1 MLFIDKRACTAP
13 RVLSLDDCPADKV
26 PHMLSDYPIYYD
38 ALYFPELHPS
48 VFETADSFCHW
59 LSKAVRDHQCGLH
72 ACSCTSLVLL
82 FGVDYID
89 GSFNV
94 TLGRHSMSLSKTDV
108 ELSSFTVC
116 RTIRRLLQVAVVDD
130 SFDRTRH
137 VLLDQ
142 NPIWCYRPDPEIS
155 RALMELPV
163 PTLIDGV
170 RCFRPDKAVSRL
182 RKNDLVQLIIHD
194 FISRRAA
201 LIGLGNADIVALL
214 PDTLCGHRFCAVTH
228 IICH

>member
-1 MLFIDKRACTAP
+1 MP
-13 RVLSLDDCPADKV
+13 
-26 PHMLSDYPIYYD
+26 SDYPIYYN

-48 VFETADSFCHW
+48 IFEMADSFCHR

-82 FGVDYID
+82 FGIDYID

-94 TLGRHSMSLSKTDV
+94 TLGQHSMSFLRTDV
-108 ELSSFTVC
+108 EWSSFTVC
-116 RTIRRLLQVAVVDD
+116 RTICQLLAVVDD
-130 SFDRTRH
+130 LFDRIRH

-142 NPIWCYRPDPEIS
+142 NPIWCYRPNPEIS

-170 RCFRPDKAVSRL
+170 HHFRPDKAVRRL
-182 RKNDLVQLIIHD
+182 RNNDLVQQ
-194 FISRRAA
+194 
-201 LIGLGNADIVALL
+201 LGGGGVG
-214 PDTLCGHRFCAVTH
+214 TCW
-228 IICH
+228 